1 MREPR
6 WLDGAEAGRHLRP
19 YAITGGRTRH
29 SQHTFTL
36 ITLVVSRSEAEF
48 EYEYLEP
55 ESVQILE
62 LSRDRAVA
70 VAEIAAHLDLP
81 VSVVKIL
88 CGDLL
93 NASLIIVQSPPG
105 QEYQPSVEIIE
116 RVMDGIRQL

>member
-1 MREPR
+1 MREPG

-62 LSRDRAVA
+62 LCRDRAVA

-105 QEYQPSVEIIE
+105 QDDQPSVELIE

>member
-6 WLDGAEAGRHLRP
+6 WHDDEETGRHLRP

-29 SQHTFTL
+29 SRHNFSL
-36 ITLVVSRSEAEF
+36 ITLVAARYVDEPGQGH
-48 EYEYLEP
+48 LEP

-62 LSRDRAVA
+62 LCRNRAVA
-70 VAEIAAHLDLP
+70 IAEIAAHLDLP

-93 NASLIIVQSPPG
+93 HASLILVQAPPG
-105 QEYQPSVEIIE
+105 QEDRPSVEIIE
-116 RVMDGIRQL
+116 KVMNAIRRL

>member
-36 ITLVVSRSEAEF
+36 ITLVVSRSKAEF

-55 ESVQILE
+55 EAVQILE
-62 LSRDRAVA
+62 LCRDRAVA

-93 NASLIIVQSPPG
+93 GASLIIVQSPPG
-105 QEYQPSVEIIE
+105 QDYQPSVEIIE

>member
-1 MREPR
+1 MPDSR
-6 WLDGAEAGRHLRP
+6 WFDDEGAGRHVRP

-36 ITLVVSRSEAEF
+36 ITLVVTRSLDEVNQEP
-48 EYEYLEP
+48 LEP
-55 ESVQILE
+55 ESAEILHFC
-62 LSRDRAVA
+62 RDRAVA

-81 VSVVKIL
+81 VSVVKVL

-93 NASLIIVQSPPG
+93 NDSMILVQAPPS
-105 QEYQPSVEIIE
+105 EADKPSVELIE

>member
-1 MREPR
+1 MPEPR

-36 ITLVVSRSEAEF
+36 ITLVVARSAHEF
-48 EYEYLEP
+48 DHDPLEP
-55 ESVQILE
+55 ESIQILE
-62 LSRDRAVA
+62 LCRDRAVA

-93 NASLIIVQSPPG
+93 NASLVIVQAPPG
-105 QEYQPSVEIIE
+105 QEDQPSVELIE

>member
-62 LSRDRAVA
+62 LCRDRAVA

-105 QEYQPSVEIIE
+105 QDEQPSVEIIE

>member
-6 WLDGAEAGRHLRP
+6 WLNGAEAGRHLRP

-62 LSRDRAVA
+62 LCRSRAVA

-105 QEYQPSVEIIE
+105 QDGQPSVEIIE